1 MLKVLITVL
10 NEVPDYTTTFG
21 YGKKGVY
28 KCRCFTL
35 MDYAGRNTFINI
47 FILSSFKLVIKQ
59 KACF

>member
-35 MDYAGRNTFINI
+35 MDLRRTKHIHKYFHIN
-47 FILSSFKLVIKQ
+47 S
-59 KACF
+59 